1 MRQVATFWVR
11 FLGSHFF
18 LTFKVLV
25 WVWFSDNAQMKIYFT
40 LSTEYLLGDNND
52 ASNNNNKSKQGK
64 NKTQINDA
72 TPKIFMPEIESTIMD
87 KIYETNS
94 SFHVK

>member
-1 MRQVATFWVR
+1 
-11 FLGSHFF
+11 
-18 LTFKVLV
+18 
-25 WVWFSDNAQMKIYFT
+25 MKIYFT
-40 LSTEYLLGDNND
+40 LSTEYLLGDYND

-64 NKTQINDA
+64 NITQINDA